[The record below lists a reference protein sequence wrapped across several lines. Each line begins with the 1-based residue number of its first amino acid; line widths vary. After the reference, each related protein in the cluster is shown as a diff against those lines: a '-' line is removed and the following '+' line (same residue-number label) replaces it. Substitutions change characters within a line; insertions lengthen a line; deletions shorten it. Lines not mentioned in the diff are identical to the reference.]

1 MAIARKAFTIATILA
16 LTCGSAR
23 AQDPQR
29 APVEKPPDISLDSS
43 PSAKP
48 PPPLPPASELPPVG
62 TQLPTSPPP
71 LPPNLVEG
79 GDESEQDSSKSPGQ
93 LTKPSA
99 PAPTETPSRPPTPQ
113 DTGEL
118 PPDNEAPSESTP
130 LSEPPPPPPK
140 KT

>member
-1 MAIARKAFTIATILA
+1 MAIAPKAFAIATILA

-23 AQDPQR
+23 AQDAQTP
-29 APVEKPPDISLDSS
+29 PVEKPPEISLDSS
-43 PSAKP
+43 PSAKS

-79 GDESEQDSSKSPGQ
+79 GDESEQDSSKPPGQ
-93 LTKPSA
+93 AAKPSV
-99 PAPTETPSRPPTPQ
+99 PAPNEIPSGPSTPQ
-113 DTGEL
+113 DAGES
-118 PPDNEAPSESTP
+118 PPDNEAPAESTL
-130 LSEPPPPPPK
+130 LSEQPPPPPS